1 MKLVAP
7 KSFTLEGGSKA
18 VLLLH
23 GFTGSTKD
31 VKRLGKYLQDRGYT
45 VHAPMYKGHGGS
57 PEELLETGPEDWWN
71 DVVAGYNHLKDQGY
85 EDIAVVGISLG
96 AVFSL
101 RVGEEF
107 PVKGV
112 VSMCAPI
119 KRENTDGLF
128 DRLYDYAKIYKS
140 FEGKTREQIIA
151 ELESLKAT
159 PKGSLNDIQKIT
171 EETCE
176 DLHEIT
182 APTLVMQ
189 GALDA
194 PIYQE
199 SAPFI
204 YEQVDAEEKD
214 IIWYKESGH
223 IITTGKERDKVCE
236 DVTDFLDQID
246 WSIAN

>member
-7 KSFTLEGGSKA
+7 KSFTLEGGNKA

-31 VKRLGKYLQDRGYT
+31 VKRLGTYLQKQGYT

-71 DVVAGYNHLKDQGY
+71 DVVAGYNYLKDSGY

-119 KRENTDGLF
+119 KRDSTDGLF

-140 FEGKTREQIIA
+140 FEGKTRDEIIA
-151 ELESLKAT
+151 ELETLKAT
-159 PKGSLNDIQKIT
+159 PKDSLNDIKRIT

-176 DLHEIT
+176 DLHEIK
-182 APTLVMQ
+182 APILVMQ
-189 GALDA
+189 GSLDA
-194 PIYQE
+194 PIYQQ

-204 YEQVDAEEKD
+204 YNSIDVDDKN

-223 IITTGKERDKVCE
+223 IITTGKEKDKVCE
-236 DVTDFLDQID
+236 DVRYFLDHID

>member
-159 PKGSLNDIQKIT
+159 PK
-171 EETCE
+171 
-176 DLHEIT
+176 
-182 APTLVMQ
+182 
-189 GALDA
+189 AL
-194 PIYQE
+194 
-199 SAPFI
+199 
-204 YEQVDAEEKD
+204 
-214 IIWYKESGH
+214 
-223 IITTGKERDKVCE
+223 
-236 DVTDFLDQID
+236 
-246 WSIAN
+246 